1 LAPVPIRDGAEERMD
16 TMNIDIEVVAAKI
29 TKDHT
34 IEITAIDNGQLRLDR
49 LEENRA
55 AEEPEE
61 IEFRIDLQN
70 PRQAKYARYWLH
82 EQKAVKEAQQR
93 AKDVFTWGMAVAA
106 VVGTCTM
113 ISSKYRAYED

>member
-1 LAPVPIRDGAEERMD
+1 MIGSPDKGSQERQD
-16 TMNIDIEVVAAKI
+16 TMNMDIEITSASI
-29 TKDHT
+29 NTKDHT

-70 PRQAKYARYWLH
+70 PRQLKYASYWLH
-82 EQKAVKEAQQR
+82 EQKAVKAAQQR
-93 AKDVFTWGMAVAA
+93 EKEVFTWGMAVAA
-106 VVGTCTM
+106 VIGTCTM
-113 ISSKYRAYED
+113 ISSKYRVYED

>member
-1 LAPVPIRDGAEERMD
+1 MIGSPDKGSQERQD
-16 TMNIDIEVVAAKI
+16 TMNMDIEITSASI
-29 TKDHT
+29 NTKDHT

-70 PRQAKYARYWLH
+70 PRQAKYASYWLH
-82 EQKAVKEAQQR
+82 EQKAVKEAKKR
-93 AKDVFTWGMAVAA
+93 AKEVFTWGMAVAA

-113 ISSKYRAYED
+113 ISSKYRVYED

>member
-1 LAPVPIRDGAEERMD
+1 
-16 TMNIDIEVVAAKI
+16 MNIDVEILSASI
-29 TKDHT
+29 NSKDHT

-61 IEFRIDLQN
+61 IAFRIDLQN
-70 PRQAKYARYWLH
+70 PRQAKYASYWLH
-82 EQKAVKEAQQR
+82 EQKAVKEAQKR
-93 AKDVFTWGMAVAA
+93 AKEVFTWGMAVAS

-113 ISSKYRAYED
+113 ISSRYRYYPD